1 MILDTQ
7 NLSECVNLDADR
19 TKSKHWR
26 PISGFQKLISNLA
39 NEIQASLFKCKLDVQ
54 TAEETSFQ
62 HHSLVHFDPRTSAN
76 SAVVVYNSQKNQLIL
91 FPLTIKMKQATLL

>member
-62 HHSLVHFDPRTSAN
+62 HHSLVHFDPCTSAN